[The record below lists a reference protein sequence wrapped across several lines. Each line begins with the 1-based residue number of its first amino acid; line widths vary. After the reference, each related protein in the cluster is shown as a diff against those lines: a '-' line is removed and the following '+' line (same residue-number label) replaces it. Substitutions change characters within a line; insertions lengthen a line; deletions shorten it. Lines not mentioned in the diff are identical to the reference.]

1 MFEVSKFCF
10 CCELET
16 GGKIIGWFN
25 AVVSVIGIITW
36 GALIGAYAAVK
47 DNPDLQ
53 VDETTNAGEKHYM
66 KVINNLKVDNV
77 EYLQYSLQLA

>member
-25 AVVSVIGIITW
+25 AVISVIGIITW
-36 GALIGAYAAVK
+36 GILIGAYAAVK
-47 DNPDLQ
+47 DDPSLN
-53 VDETTNAGEKHYM
+53 VDETTNAGEKREM
-66 KVINNLKVDNV
+66 RAIKSVKV
-77 EYLQYSLQLA
+77 